1 MVPLAEPL
9 LDFLQ
14 RTLGKPGD
22 THNHPTAFRGVFL
35 TIVELRDRLSSGD
48 FRPLAAQFRPF
59 GELLRNATMPRFPNQ
74 DREISASEAGG
85 DQLAGSVAAFQ
96 ECRFTS

>member
-1 MVPLAEPL
+1 MVEPV

-48 FRPLAAQFRPF
+48 FGPFDVQFGPF
-59 GELLRNATMPRFPNQ
+59 DDLLRNATMPRFPNQ

-96 ECRFTS
+96 EGRFAS